1 MQPVSLPKATVLP
14 FHNLSRHVLIFS
26 AICYR
31 TARCPRVFKAL
42 EYLNR
47 AEPSLALYHISLSLL
62 MKNKL
67 SIGESITLNFDLH
80 VKPRKILSIF
90 ISELPKIRQLL
101 EILPDLPDLLAQ
113 TMKL

>member
-1 MQPVSLPKATVLP
+1 
-14 FHNLSRHVLIFS
+14 
-26 AICYR
+26 
-31 TARCPRVFKAL
+31 
-42 EYLNR
+42 
-47 AEPSLALYHISLSLL
+47 